1 MDISVI
7 SPQTVELISRLTGQ
21 KLHQQDI
28 TPPVLFLTAL
38 ITVLLGVI
46 HADDIVSDEETQR
59 LRNLL
64 ELIPANHSFRQLVMP
79 IVNGVEEQQIYKK
92 IQVFLALT
100 ACFSEEE
107 KLLLI
112 SFGYQMSA
120 ADGTMDDRETG
131 YLALIGN
138 RLEIDSRY
146 LAVLSASF
154 NNQTISDTAALAEVH
169 SLLDPA
175 QFQSLDSLFVRA
187 ASHIIEDL
195 PAKPKYSNPKLFVNF
210 LIPPV
215 NKGRVAEWGKKL
227 TTHLEFLYKKNQLDS
242 VQIIADLPAELKQ
255 EKNQLDSV
263 QIIEDLPTELEQ
275 EINQLDSI
283 QIIEDLPT
291 EFEQEINQNHSVS
304 SYKEL
309 QNFQQYRQ
317 KLNAVCQTL
326 SSILRDGSDRNVLS
340 PTLTA
345 EVTKESRNLQSQRFR
360 VAVVGE
366 FSKGK
371 STLLN
376 ALLGEEIQ
384 PVRDIPCS
392 GTVTVL
398 KYGPQQRVICK
409 YKDGREEEISPQQ
422 YKDKAAIS
430 EEAALGDVGDELINS
445 ELQEIIFEHP
455 NLELCCNGV
464 EIIDTPGL
472 NEHAERTLVTE
483 QVLKTTDA
491 VIFLTHAQNVLTE
504 KERELLLYLKQELN
518 PERDD
523 EAARNIF
530 ILVNFADLLRREGS
544 HKQARQRVETIV
556 KNQNLIAGENRIHL
570 ISAQS
575 ALDAI
580 LDGTEN
586 EYVQS
591 FQDFTK
597 SLEQFLIEKRGA
609 IALQESAAGL
619 KQIINTGCEELNQYQ
634 KMLDGK
640 LTLPEADKQKIF
652 EQMAE
657 VSGRDVKIRLL
668 AKKIRQECLEES
680 HESWNEWLKE
690 LRERI
695 ISKSANWNS
704 KHSHLWSQDQLITDY
719 ANQFVRELTQ
729 DINFW
734 TNHKLSEIVKQK
746 IGVLDDQIYDN
757 LEPICEEFELFDLRL
772 NTNLFTQFKDFAT
785 SGNRGG
791 IRITGIGIA
800 ASISTIGVD
809 VGGFVGG
816 TLGIGAAVGAALF
829 FLTGVGTIPVILGA
843 LAAAAGGGLGWSQL
857 DGDVVKAQI
866 KEKVCELGFQEFEES
881 SQSIFIKNIQK
892 KIIAVFEKRTEAT
905 SDVMSKAIALWEN
918 LLEQQEKHDRQNQA
932 ECEAQ
937 KVWLAEKRRE
947 LQQIESQIEAVLNQ
961 SDRT

>member
-1 MDISVI
+1 MDTSVI
-7 SPQTVELISRLTGQ
+7 SPQTVDLISRLTGQ
-21 KLHQQDI
+21 KLHQQDV
-28 TPPVLFLTAL
+28 TPPVLFLAVL

-46 HADDIVSDEETQR
+46 HADGTVSTEETQR
-59 LRNLL
+59 LRNLM
-64 ELIPANHSFRQLVMP
+64 ELIPPNHSLRQLVMP
-79 IVNGVEEQQIYKK
+79 MVKGVREQQVYNKL
-92 IQVFLALT
+92 QELLALT

-120 ADGTMDDRETG
+120 ADGKMDDRETG

-154 NNQTISDTAALAEVH
+154 NNQTINDTAALAEVH

-195 PAKPKYSNPKLFVNF
+195 PAKPQ
-210 LIPPV
+210 
-215 NKGRVAEWGKKL
+215 
-227 TTHLEFLYKKNQLDS
+227 YKKSQLDS

-255 EKNQLDSV
+255 EINQLDSV
-263 QIIEDLPTELEQ
+263 QIIEDSTAELTQ

-291 EFEQEINQNHSVS
+291 ELKLPNNQNHSVS
-304 SYKEL
+304 SYQEL
-309 QNFQQYRQ
+309 QKFQKYRQ
-317 KLNAVCQTL
+317 ELNAVCSRLYLT
-326 SSILRDGSDRNVLS
+326 LRDGSDRNVLS

-345 EVTKESRNLQSQRFR
+345 EVEKESRKLQSQRFR

-376 ALLGEEIQ
+376 ALLGEEIL

-409 YKDGREEEISPQQ
+409 YKDGREEEISPEEYQ
-422 YKDKAAIS
+422 DKAAIS

-472 NEHAERTLVTE
+472 NEQAERTLITE
-483 QVLKTTDA
+483 QVLTTTDA
-491 VIFLTHAQNVLTE
+491 VIFLTHAHMALTE
-504 KERELLLYLKQELN
+504 KERELLLNLKKDLN
-518 PERDD
+518 PGKDN

-530 ILVNFADLLRREGS
+530 VLVNFADLLRREGS
-544 HKQARQRVETIV
+544 RKLVREKVERFV
-556 KNQNLIAGENRIHL
+556 KNHNFIVGENRIHL
-570 ISAQS
+570 ISAQL

-586 EYVQS
+586 EYVKS

-619 KQIINTGCEELNQYQ
+619 KQIIDTGCEELNQYQ

-668 AKKIRQECLEES
+668 AKKLREECLEEIR
-680 HESWNEWLKE
+680 ESWNECKKGLK
-690 LRERI
+690 ERI
-695 ISKSANWNS
+695 ILKSAGWTS
-704 KHSHLWSQDQLITDY
+704 KHSHLLSQDKLVIDY

-729 DINFW
+729 DINYW
-734 TNHKLSEIVKQK
+734 TNQKLSEIVKRNIQF
-746 IGVLDDQIYDN
+746 LDGQIN
-757 LEPICEEFELFDLRL
+757 ENMEPIRKEFELFDKRL

-857 DGDVVKAQI
+857 DGDAVKAQI
-866 KEKVCELGFQEFEES
+866 KQKVFELGFPKFEES
-881 SQSIFIKNIQK
+881 SQSLFIKNIQQN
-892 KIIAVFEKRTEAT
+892 IIAVFEKRTEAT
-905 SDVMSKAIALWEN
+905 SDMMSKAISLWEN
-918 LLEQQEKHDRQNQA
+918 LLEQQEKRDRQNQE

-937 KVWLAEKRRE
+937 KVWMADKRRE
-947 LQQIESQIEAVLNQ
+947 LEQVQNQIEAILNQ
-961 SDRT
+961 SDR

>member
-1 MDISVI
+1 MDTSVI
-7 SPQTVELISRLTGQ
+7 SPQTLELISRLTGQ
-21 KLHQQDI
+21 KLHQEDI
-28 TPPVLFLTAL
+28 TPPVLFLAVL

-46 HADDIVSDEETQR
+46 HADGTVSAEKTQR
-59 LRNLL
+59 LWNLM

-79 IVNGVEEQQIYKK
+79 IVNCVEEQQIYKK
-92 IQVFLALT
+92 IQVLLALT

-120 ADGTMDDRETG
+120 ADGKMDDRETG

-154 NNQTISDTAALAEVH
+154 NNQTISDTAALVEVH

-195 PAKPKYSNPKLFVNF
+195 PAKPQ
-210 LIPPV
+210 
-215 NKGRVAEWGKKL
+215 
-227 TTHLEFLYKKNQLDS
+227 YKKSQLDS

-255 EKNQLDSV
+255 EINQLDSV
-263 QIIEDLPTELEQ
+263 QIIEDLPTEPKQ
-275 EINQLDSI
+275 PN
-283 QIIEDLPT
+283 
-291 EFEQEINQNHSVS
+291 NQNHSVS
-304 SYKEL
+304 SYQEL
-309 QNFQQYRQ
+309 QKFQKYRQ
-317 KLNAVCQTL
+317 ELNAVCSRLYLT
-326 SSILRDGSDRNVLS
+326 LRDGSDRNVLS

-345 EVTKESRNLQSQRFR
+345 EVEKESRKLQSQRFR

-376 ALLGEEIQ
+376 ALLGEKIQ
-384 PVRDIPCS
+384 PVRATPCS
-392 GTVTVL
+392 GTVTIL
-398 KYGPQQRVICK
+398 KYGSKRRVICY
-409 YKDGREEEISPQQ
+409 YKNGYKEEISPEEYQE
-422 YKDKAAIS
+422 KASISRKAASGSIADEKATS
-430 EEAALGDVGDELINS
+430 EIA
-445 ELQEIIFEHP
+445 EIVFEHP
-455 NLELCCNGV
+455 ELELCSNGV

-472 NEHAERTLVTE
+472 NEQAERTVATQ
-483 QVLKTTDA
+483 QVLKTADA
-491 VIFLTHAQNVLTE
+491 VIFLTQANTVLTQTE
-504 KERELLLYLKQELN
+504 QELLLYLKKELN
-518 PERDD
+518 YGE
-523 EAARNIF
+523 ENEGARNIF
-530 ILVNFADLLRREGS
+530 IAVNFFDGLESEEDRKDVKE
-544 HKQARQRVETIV
+544 RVEKIV
-556 KNQNLIAGENRIHL
+556 KGEKPIIAGENRIHY
-570 ISAQS
+570 ISAKS

-580 LDGTEN
+580 LDGTKN
-586 EYVQS
+586 EYLKS

-619 KQIINTGCEELNQYQ
+619 KQIIDTGCEELNQYQ

-668 AKKIRQECLEES
+668 AKKLREECLEEIR
-680 HESWNEWLKE
+680 ESWNECKKGLK
-690 LRERI
+690 ERI
-695 ISKSANWNS
+695 ILKSAGWTS
-704 KHSHLWSQDQLITDY
+704 KHSHLLSQDKLVIDY

-729 DINFW
+729 DINDW
-734 TNHKLSEIVKQK
+734 TNQKLSEIVKQK
-746 IGVLDDQIYDN
+746 MGILDDQIN
-757 LEPICEEFELFDLRL
+757 ENMEPIRKEFELFDKRL
-772 NTNLFTQFKDFAT
+772 NTNLFTQFNNFAT

-843 LAAAAGGGLGWSQL
+843 LVAAAGGGLGWSQL
-857 DGDVVKAQI
+857 DGDAVKAQI
-866 KEKVCELGFQEFEES
+866 KQKVFELGFPKFEES
-881 SQSIFIKNIQK
+881 SQSLFIKNIQQN
-892 KIIAVFEKRTEAT
+892 IIAVFEKRTEAT
-905 SDVMSKAIALWEN
+905 SDMMSKAISLWEN
-918 LLEQQEKHDRQNQA
+918 LLEQQEKRDRQNQ
-932 ECEAQ
+932 EESEAQ
-937 KVWLAEKRRE
+937 KVWLADKRRE
-947 LQQIESQIEAVLNQ
+947 LEQVQNQIEAILNQ
-961 SDRT
+961 SDR

>member
-1 MDISVI
+1 MDTSVI
-7 SPQTVELISRLTGQ
+7 SPQTLELISRLTGQ
-21 KLHQQDI
+21 KLHQEDI
-28 TPPVLFLTAL
+28 TPPVLFLAVL

-46 HADDIVSDEETQR
+46 HADGTVSAEETQR
-59 LRNLL
+59 LRNLM

-79 IVNGVEEQQIYKK
+79 IVNCVEEQQIYKK
-92 IQVFLALT
+92 IQVLLALT

-120 ADGTMDDRETG
+120 ADGKMDDRETG

-146 LAVLSASF
+146 LAVLEASF
-154 NNQTISDTAALAEVH
+154 NSQTINDTAALAEVH

-195 PAKPKYSNPKLFVNF
+195 PAKPQ
-210 LIPPV
+210 
-215 NKGRVAEWGKKL
+215 
-227 TTHLEFLYKKNQLDS
+227 YKKSQLDS

-255 EKNQLDSV
+255 EINQLDSV
-263 QIIEDLPTELEQ
+263 QIIEDLPTEPKQ
-275 EINQLDSI
+275 PN
-283 QIIEDLPT
+283 
-291 EFEQEINQNHSVS
+291 NQNHSVS
-304 SYKEL
+304 SYQEL
-309 QNFQQYRQ
+309 QKFQKYRQ
-317 KLNAVCQTL
+317 ELNAVCSRLYLT
-326 SSILRDGSDRNVLS
+326 LRDGSDRNVLS
-340 PTLTA
+340 PTLKA
-345 EVTKESRNLQSQRFR
+345 EVTKISRKLQSQRFR

-398 KYGPQQRVICK
+398 KYGPKQRVICK
-409 YKDGREEEISPQQ
+409 YKDGREEEISPEEYQ
-422 YKDKAAIS
+422 DKAAIS

-472 NEHAERTLVTE
+472 NEQAERTLITE
-483 QVLKTTDA
+483 QVLTTTDA
-491 VIFLTHAQNVLTE
+491 VIFLTHAHMALTE
-504 KERELLLYLKQELN
+504 KERELLLNLKKDLN
-518 PERDD
+518 PGKDH

-530 ILVNFADLLRREGS
+530 VLVNFADLLRREGS
-544 HKQARQRVETIV
+544 RKQVRERVETFAFD
-556 KNQNLIAGENRIHL
+556 KKHNLIAGENRIHF

-586 EYVQS
+586 EYVKS

-619 KQIINTGCEELNQYQ
+619 KQIIDTGCEELNQYQ

-640 LTLPEADKQKIF
+640 LTLPEADKHKIF
-652 EQMAE
+652 EQMAD
-657 VSGRDVKIRLL
+657 VSGRDIKIRLL
-668 AKKIRQECLEES
+668 AKKRREECLEEIR
-680 HESWNEWLKE
+680 ESWNERKKG

-695 ISKSANWNS
+695 ISQSANWTS
-704 KHSHLWSQDQLITDY
+704 EHSHLLSQDKLTRDY
-719 ANQFVRELTQ
+719 ANQFVRDLTQ
-729 DINFW
+729 DIDNW
-734 TNHKLSEIVKQK
+734 ANQKLWPIVKKNIQFLDGK
-746 IGVLDDQIYDN
+746 ISEN
-757 LEPICEEFELFDLRL
+757 MEPIREEFNFFDKRL
-772 NTNLFTQFKDFAT
+772 NTNLFIQFNNFAT
-785 SGNRGG
+785 AGKLGEFSS
-791 IRITGIGIA
+791 IGSRIA
-800 ASISTIGVD
+800 ASISNVGVD
-809 VGGFVGG
+809 AGGFMGSS
-816 TLGIGAAVGAALF
+816 LGIGVAVGAALF
-829 FLTGVGTIPVILGA
+829 YLTGVGTIAVILGA
-843 LAAAAGGGLGWSQL
+843 LVAAAGGGVGFGLLEGEA
-857 DGDVVKAQI
+857 VKAQI
-866 KEKVCELGFQEFEES
+866 KQKVCELGFKRFDES
-881 SQSIFIKNIQK
+881 SQSILVDSIQE
-892 KIIAVFEKRTEAT
+892 KIITVFEKITEAT

-918 LLEQQEKHDRQNQA
+918 LLEQQEKRDRQTKA

-937 KVWLAEKRRE
+937 KVWLADKRRE
-947 LQQIESQIEAVLNQ
+947 LEQVQNQIEAILNQ
-961 SDRT
+961 SDR